1 MVSKLSG
8 RTVSPVYRTASGW
21 NAILPA
27 RESRCEVPAQ
37 PRVAAIVIGAG
48 YTGLAAARRLAELRP
63 DDEILLVESSA
74 VGEGSS
80 GRNAGMIVSVPH
92 NLPKSRSMSRSMSS
106 PASSS
111 RRPAQLDI
119 YAAGM
124 TWLSDLVRDLA
135 IPCGWN
141 ASDKYYAA
149 ATPAGEDA
157 LGAMMDK
164 YRSWGVG
171 HRRLDAA
178 ELRERVGTSYY
189 RSGFSSGENVF
200 VQPAALVRGL
210 ADTLPAG
217 VRLME
222 HTAVDAI
229 SGSGPYGVRTTR
241 GTFEAPTVLLAN
253 NGFAKSLGFLRDRL
267 ITIFTYAGL
276 TPVLPDATLAQLG
289 VGAEWGILPA
299 HRLGTT
305 LRRTGDGRLLVRSAY
320 SYERETPIPEVETL
334 LRSLARAR
342 YPDLAT
348 YDFEHVWGGVT
359 ALTRNGAA
367 FLGRLGPGLFA
378 AAGCNG
384 SGILKGSMN
393 GKLLAEMAAGHESAT
408 LAQARLLEGPSWLP
422 PEPVRRLGV
431 QAAIRYQTRRAGAER

>member
-1 MVSKLSG
+1 MPSKL
-8 RTVSPVYRTASGW
+8 RRRNLSPVYRTASGW
-21 NAILPA
+21 NALLPA
-27 RESRCEVPAQ
+27 RAPRREPPAR
-37 PRVAAIVIGAG
+37 PRVGAIVIGAG

-63 DDEILLVESSA
+63 DDEVLLIEAST

-92 NLPKSRSMSRSMSS
+92 NLPMAS
-106 PASSS
+106 PGTGD
-111 RRPAQLDI
+111 RPPQLDA

-124 TWLSDLVRDLA
+124 TSLRGLVRDLG
-135 IPCGWN
+135 IRCGWN

-149 ATPAGEDA
+149 ATPDGEHA
-157 LGAMMDK
+157 LDAMMRK
-164 YRSWGVG
+164 YLGWGVA

-178 ELRERVGTSYY
+178 ELREKVGTSYY
-189 RSGFSSGENVF
+189 RSGFSSGQNVF

-210 ADTLPAG
+210 ADALPPG
-217 VRLME
+217 IRLME
-222 HTAVDAI
+222 TTTVEAI
-229 SGSGPYGVRTTR
+229 SGSGPYTVRTTN
-241 GTFEAPTVLLAN
+241 GTFETATLLLAN

-276 TPVLPDATLAQLG
+276 TPVLPAETLAELG
-289 VGAEWGILPA
+289 GGSEWGILPA

-305 LRRTGDGRLLVRSAY
+305 LRRTGDGRMLVRSAY
-320 SYERETPIPEVETL
+320 SYERETPMGEVETL
-334 LRSLARAR
+334 LGSLYRAR
-342 YPDLAT
+342 YPGLGTHA
-348 YDFEHVWGGVT
+348 FEHVWGGVT

-393 GKLLAEMAAGHESAT
+393 GRLLAEMACGHASRDVEA
-408 LAQARLLEGPSWLP
+408 AQAWGGPNWLP

-431 QAAIRYQTRRAGAER
+431 QAAIRYQTYRAGAER